1 MPRALVWIASCFA
14 LLAAFVLPQ
23 WGSWRSCQLQAL
35 QAQEAERLFERAPV
49 SGIGADWSSGGTLHD
64 VRVAEWLAASARNQL
79 ATAADWALA
88 FPSVRVV
95 VTASRTPASLLPYA
109 RAMRRCVS
117 DAATDED
124 AKAASPRTPDI
135 AAACAV
141 LLNWVT
147 PET

>member
-1 MPRALVWIASCFA
+1 MPRALVWMASCFA

-23 WGSWRSCQLQAL
+23 WGAWRSSQL
-35 QAQEAERLFERAPV
+35 QAQEAERLSERAPA
-49 SGIGADWSSGGTLHD
+49 SRIAAEWSSGGTLHD
-64 VRVAEWLAASARNQL
+64 VRVAEWMAASAQNQL

-88 FPSVRVV
+88 FPSVRVA
-95 VTASRTPASLLPYA
+95 VTASRKPASLLPYA
-109 RAMRRCVS
+109 RAMRSCVS

-124 AKAASPRTPDI
+124 ARAASPRTADI

-141 LLNWVT
+141 LLNWIT

>member
-1 MPRALVWIASCFA
+1 MPRAFVWTASCLA
-14 LLAAFVLPQ
+14 LIAAFVLPQ
-23 WGSWRSCQLQAL
+23 WGSWRSSQL
-35 QAQEAERLFERAPV
+35 QAQEARQLFEHGFTPASDGPLP
-49 SGIGADWSSGGTLHD
+49 SGGTLHD
-64 VRVAEWLAASARNQL
+64 VRVAEWTAASEQNQL

-95 VTASRTPASLLPYA
+95 VAASHKRGSLLTYA

-117 DAATDED
+117 EAVADED
-124 AKAASPRTPDI
+124 AEASVPRTSDI

-141 LLNWVT
+141 LLKWVS